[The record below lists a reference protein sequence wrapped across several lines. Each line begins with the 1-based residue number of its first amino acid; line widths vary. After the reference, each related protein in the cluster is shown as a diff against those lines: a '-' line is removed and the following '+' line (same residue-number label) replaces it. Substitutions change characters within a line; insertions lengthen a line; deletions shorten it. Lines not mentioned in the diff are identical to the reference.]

1 MNIRDF
7 LEILEKY
14 RKRLTRQQYKTV
26 RGQAYDGD
34 ILSALRG
41 LKKLTEVGR

>member
-26 RGQAYDGD
+26 RGQAYGGD
-34 ILSALRG
+34 ILGALRG
-41 LKKLTEVGR
+41 IKTIMER